1 MPELVLRNGY
11 RIFLAPVGLL
21 TVRGP
26 PLYHML
32 QILFSFM
39 VENNFVCFFSFFFF
53 EHVAQI
59 SIALGRHTLPHI
71 RTK

>member
-1 MPELVLRNGY
+1 MPELVLQNGY
-11 RIFLAPVGLL
+11 QIFLAPVGLL
-21 TVRGP
+21 TLSGP

-32 QILFSFM
+32 QVLFSFM
-39 VENNFVCFFSFFFF
+39 VENNFVFFFFF

-59 SIALGRHTLPHI
+59 SIALGRHTLPHV